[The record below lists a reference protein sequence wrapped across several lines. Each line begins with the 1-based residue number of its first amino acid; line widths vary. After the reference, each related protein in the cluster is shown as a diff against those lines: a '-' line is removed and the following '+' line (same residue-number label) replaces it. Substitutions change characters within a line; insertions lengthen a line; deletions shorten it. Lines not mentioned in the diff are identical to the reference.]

1 MKLCP
6 LLEGRVHLGLSEV
19 AFIEVCP
26 HIRGGLY
33 RGVLTSGVAFIEV
46 CPHIRG
52 GLYRGVSSHQG
63 GLYRGVS
70 SHQGWPL

>member
-1 MKLCP
+1 MS
-6 LLEGRVHLGLSEV
+6 GV
-19 AFIEVCP
+19 AFIEGCP

-33 RGVLTSGVAFIEV
+33 SWAVLTSGVAFIEG
-46 CPHIRG
+46 CPHVR
-52 GLYRGVSSHQG
+52 G